1 MRHVYVASHG
11 PFARGLIN
19 SLSLLIGDEHGVTP
33 VCAYDGDIVTTE
45 QLEQTLEN
53 LIAQANGEEVVVFT
67 DLLGGSINN
76 SAAKVQDFIDKILPS
91 LLPLLFTL
99 GMYKLIRKGV
109 NINWILLGTVVFGL
123 LASALGLL

>member
-76 SAAKVQDFIDKILPS
+76 SAAKVLMRHRHVFCGGWRQHDPVAGV
-91 LLPLLFTL
+91 FTL
-99 GMYKLIRKGV
+99 
-109 NINWILLGTVVFGL
+109 
-123 LASALGLL
+123 